1 VELASTLE
9 VQVAKYL
16 RCKAC
21 DFIAEE
27 GRIGDVCPACGLPRT
42 VFEPYPK
49 QISSRRRFLAEQHLH
64 PIAVHLPQVLLFCC
78 VLLPI
83 LAHLL
88 SGRIHDEFMIIAK
101 WAVLVLPFGAIAA
114 FVSGLLDGK
123 LRFKKLQAPL
133 LRRKIVAGIAFLVLS
148 VAVAVLYL
156 LFGFQGA
163 NTWVIVILSAV
174 ATGFAIYLGK
184 TGATMFSCILPG

>member
-1 VELASTLE
+1 VE
-9 VQVAKYL
+9 VQVGKYL

-21 DFIAEE
+21 DFVTEE
-27 GRIGDVCPACGLPRT
+27 GKLGDVCPACGLPRT

-49 QISSRRRFLAEQHLH
+49 QISARRRFLAELHLH

-88 SGRIHDEFMIIAK
+88 PGRFHDEFLIIAK
-101 WAVLVLPFGAIAA
+101 WAVLVLPFGALAA
-114 FVSGLLDGK
+114 FVSGILDGK
-123 LRFKKLQAPL
+123 LRFKRLQAPL
-133 LRRKIVAGIAFLVLS
+133 LRHKMLAGSLFLVLS
-148 VAVAVLYL
+148 VGVSILYL
-156 LFGFQGA
+156 RYGFQGA
-163 NTWVIVILSAV
+163 NTWVIVGLSALD
-174 ATGFAIYLGK
+174 TGVAIYLGK